1 MMSRS
6 EKRTT
11 SRASARASEPILS
24 VVADR
29 QLDDA
34 AAAIRHAFNLWMA
47 ESLPPVAFGFTW
59 LYLVFCLAHLFTLP
73 SPMRWIMSG
82 TAFSTAALLLSLRM
96 RWQRNL
102 PQGQWA
108 HAGSALIAGL
118 IWLNS
123 SLHLF
128 LTGDILQSS
137 NLMLLV
143 VGIGFFFLSSRWFI
157 GALLVVYASWGGTIL
172 TLTAEPDTWVHFTFG
187 LLSASVL
194 ATSAH
199 LVRKRTLRRVI
210 LLRLQEEQRT
220 QQLQEAL
227 TAEQATEA
235 ALRQSETRYRSLY
248 TEVQQRA
255 QELHLANTQL
265 AQAARVK
272 DEFLASVSHELRT
285 PLTAILGLTQSLQEA
300 VYGPLS
306 EVQAVALHNIDQS
319 GRHLLALITDILDV
333 AKIEGGQF
341 TLELGPAAVDG
352 VCQASLL
359 LIRQKAQEK
368 QLQLSMSF
376 DQAVKLIETDDRRL
390 KQILVNLLDN
400 AVKFTPTGGAM
411 GLEVQGDAENK
422 IVRFTVWDTGIG
434 IAPADFTR
442 LFKPFVQLDSRLA
455 REYAGSGLGLVLVY
469 RMAEMQGGSVTVASN
484 GAGGSRFTIALP
496 WRVPNIG
503 AVSDGTSTTIIYPP
517 NGLVV
522 TPNAT
527 TPLVLIADD
536 HPLVTAALHDWFT
549 MQGCQT
555 VIAQTG
561 AEAIEKSC
569 TLRPALLLID
579 MQLPTLDGLSILAA
593 LRKEPQLQATPIIAM
608 SAIHWPGHEAP
619 YLAAGANAYVCK
631 PIGAKQL
638 QELLRKWLPIGRNFI

>member
-1 MMSRS
+1 MRMTSQSSGRITAPTLP
-6 EKRTT
+6 RTP
-11 SRASARASEPILS
+11 APHP
-24 VVADR
+24 
-29 QLDDA
+29 DDA
-34 AAAIRHAFNLWMA
+34 GAAIQHAFRLWMA
-47 ESLPPVAFGFTW
+47 ESLPPVAFGFVW
-59 LYLVFCLAHLFTLP
+59 LYVVFCCAHLFTLP
-73 SPMRWIMSG
+73 SPTRWVMSG
-82 TAFSTAALLLSLRM
+82 TAFGTASLLAALRF
-96 RWQRNL
+96 RWQRQL
-102 PQGQWA
+102 PQGQLA

-123 SLHLF
+123 TLHLF

-137 NLMLLV
+137 NLMLLI

-157 GALLVVYASWGGTIL
+157 GALLVVYGSWVGAIL
-172 TLTAEPDTWVHFTFG
+172 TLTAEPDSWVHFTFG

-220 QQLQEAL
+220 KQLQEVL
-227 TAEQATEA
+227 IAEQATEE

-306 EVQAVALHNIDQS
+306 PIQAGVLYNIDQS

-359 LIRQKAQEK
+359 LIRHKAQEK
-368 QLQLSMSF
+368 QIQVFMAF

-400 AVKFTPTGGAM
+400 AVKFTPTGGAI

-442 LFKPFVQLDSRLA
+442 LFKPFVQLDSRLS

-469 RMAEMQGGSVTVASN
+469 RMAEMQGGSVTVASE

-496 WRVPNIG
+496 WRVPNVGVALDSIATVQG
-503 AVSDGTSTTIIYPP
+503 HPPVVPVTTPSTSS
-517 NGLVV
+517 
-522 TPNAT
+522 
-527 TPLVLIADD
+527 PLVLIADD
-536 HPLVTAALHDWFT
+536 HPLVTTTLCDWLT
-549 MQGCQT
+549 AQGLQT

-561 AEAIEKSC
+561 AEALEKSS
-569 TLRPALLLID
+569 TLHPALLLID
-579 MQLPTLDGLSILAA
+579 MQLPTLDGMTLLAA
-593 LRKEPQLQATPIIAM
+593 LRKEPPLQATPIIVM

-638 QELLRKWLPIGRNFI
+638 QDLLCKWLPIGRNFS